1 MRDKKKFLVSIF
13 VFVCL
18 ICLSVSTKA
27 ETIEKDKGYISV
39 NESSTKEISPNQA
52 EISVNVETSDKSLQK
67 ASEDNKVISN
77 KVYSSLKALLGADDY
92 IKTSIYSAK
101 PQYTYTKENKKVL
114 DKYIVSN
121 KIAVRTKKIELVPK
135 FIDTA
140 LAQGATNIDDLQFLA
155 VDYDC
160 VCNDV
165 LAELTKK
172 AYTQANS
179 AAKSINTQIIG
190 VKSINAT
197 CNTENNQRPYYAMM
211 AKSSMDSVSA
221 TPIESGKIKI
231 YANVDASFYVK

>member
-1 MRDKKKFLVSIF
+1 MKKILVSIF
-13 VFVCL
+13 V
-18 ICLSVSTKA
+18 LSVFMLVSLSTKA

-39 NESSTKEISPNQA
+39 NESTTKEVSPNQA
-52 EISVNVETSDKSLQK
+52 EISINIETSDKSLQK
-67 ASEDNKVISN
+67 ASDDNKAVAN

-92 IKTSIYSAK
+92 IKTSDYSAK
-101 PQYTYTKENKKVL
+101 PQYIYTKENKKVL
-114 DKYIVSN
+114 DKYVVSN
-121 KIAVRTKKIELVPK
+121 TIVVRTKKIELVSK

-140 LAQGATNIDDLQFLA
+140 IAQGATNIDNLQFLA

-160 VCNDV
+160 ACNDT

-172 AYTQANS
+172 AYVKAYS
-179 AAKSINTQIIG
+179 VAKSVNSQIIG
-190 VKSINAT
+190 VKSINVT
-197 CNTENNQRPYYAMM
+197 CNSDNSPRPYYGMM